1 LSHKK
6 NNHQYQ
12 QSIDLMIPVVVF
24 LQENEKSENNN
35 DTQFLVMTTMLAVP
49 PCAKVAPIYVDT

>member
-1 LSHKK
+1 
-6 NNHQYQ
+6 
-12 QSIDLMIPVVVF
+12 MIPGCGFF

-49 PCAKVAPIYVDT
+49 SRAKVAPIHESLPGSIFAG